1 MCSLKCSKFTQG
13 RRQQSRYAKCSG
25 FRDLALDG
33 GFCTTSQCGEEELF
47 ILRGQGKGFDVSV
60 FFFFVKV
67 GSAVSVLLV
76 LSIMSSRIL
85 FVEVLE

>member
-13 RRQQSRYAKCSG
+13 RRQQSRYAECSG

-33 GFCTTSQCGEEELF
+33 SFCTISLCGGRSCSFFGDMEKTLMWLF
-47 ILRGQGKGFDVSV
+47 FSKE
-60 FFFFVKV
+60 

-76 LSIMSSRIL
+76 LFIMSSGIP
-85 FVEVLE
+85 FVKVLE